1 MRSGHLVLVQAASE
15 RRDLVLVT
23 LRVSVSSKNSKSL
36 RSGAGASWRG
46 TNHTVPGDTP
56 QSVLKK
62 RLLGILVMASI

>member
-15 RRDLVLVT
+15 VLVT

-56 QSVLKK
+56 QSVL
-62 RLLGILVMASI
+62 I